1 MEAGRL
7 ETIKASMSAAEI
19 EQVMRDAEEL
29 KRRQETPDTPEA
41 LATIPT
47 LALDDLDK
55 KIRTIPLAV
64 SEMAGAQVLY
74 HDLFTNGILYL
85 DLGFDLHNVPQ
96 DLLPY
101 VDLFGRA
108 LLELGT
114 EKEDFVRLTQ
124 RIGRSTGGIHT
135 STLTSTRRDTEGSA
149 LWFMLRG
156 KAVIS
161 QASELLS
168 ILKDVL
174 LTARLDDQE
183 RFKQMVLEEKAGAES
198 GLVPGGHGVV
208 NSRLRARFSEAAWV
222 SEQIGGLENLFFLR
236 KLADE
241 VQKDWPAVLAKLEA
255 LRKCLLNRA
264 AMIANITL
272 DEANWKTFQ
281 PELAAFLAALPSAKP
296 VPQRWERE
304 SVSVNE
310 GLTIPA
316 QVNFVGKG
324 ANLYSLGY
332 ELDGSIHVI
341 EKYLGTTWLW
351 EKVRVQGGAYGGFSV
366 FDPGSGV
373 FTYLSY
379 RDPNL
384 LATSGQLRQHCPL
397 PARV

>member
-1 MEAGRL
+1 
-7 ETIKASMSAAEI
+7 
-19 EQVMRDAEEL
+19 
-29 KRRQETPDTPEA
+29 
-41 LATIPT
+41 
-47 LALDDLDK
+47 
-55 KIRTIPLAV
+55 
-64 SEMAGAQVLY
+64 
-74 HDLFTNGILYL
+74 
-85 DLGFDLHNVPQ
+85 
-96 DLLPY
+96 
-101 VDLFGRA
+101 
-108 LLELGT
+108 
-114 EKEDFVRLTQ
+114 
-124 RIGRSTGGIHT
+124 
-135 STLTSTRRDTEGSA
+135 
-149 LWFMLRG
+149 
-156 KAVIS
+156 IS
-161 QASELLS
+161 QAPELLS
-168 ILKDVL
+168 ILKDIL

-208 NSRLRARFSEAAWV
+208 NSRLRSRFSEAAWV

-236 KLADE
+236 RLADE
-241 VQKDWPAVLAKLEA
+241 VQKDWPAVVTKLEA

-264 AMIANITL
+264 AMITNVTL

-296 VPQRWERE
+296 APQRWDRG

-373 FTYLSY
+373 FTFLSY

-384 LATSGQLRQHCPL
+384 LATLENYDNTARFLRELKLDDSELTKSIIGTIGGMDAYLL
-397 PARV
+397 PDAKGYTSMLRHLIGYTDEARQQIRDEVLGADLNDFHRLAEVLAAVAEKGEVVVLGSAEAINNSNQEKGRFLDVKKVL